1 LTSFERVEKTVN
13 AALEHAAFV
22 LERTVLIAGCRSR
35 IIAHRDVA
43 APFFAPFPHLLPP
56 GGTPPELEIRVAGLD
71 DDAVR
76 ALGLDGIPPSGAV
89 ECAAEGSRVL
99 LLQPHAAAVL
109 DRSGGLMWALLDP
122 LRGDA
127 SGRAKPLQSLLSIFC
142 ADRGID
148 LLHGGLVS
156 LGGRGALL
164 AGQSGSGK
172 STVAFAALVE
182 GLDYLGDDCVAI
194 RWPGALVEG
203 HSVFA
208 CGCLEH
214 DHLERFPGAWRGATD
229 PTGEKAVLTAAAVAA
244 RPLVA
249 STTIRSVVVPRITG
263 GTDVRIVPIAA
274 PAALLALAPSSI
286 VKRAVPAAG
295 ALARMTRLVKSVPCF
310 RLEMGAVERIGP
322 AVRALLEEV
331 S

>member
-1 LTSFERVEKTVN
+1 
-13 AALEHAAFV
+13 
-22 LERTVLIAGCRSR
+22 
-35 IIAHRDVA
+35 
-43 APFFAPFPHLLPP
+43 
-56 GGTPPELEIRVAGLD
+56 
-71 DDAVR
+71 
-76 ALGLDGIPPSGAV
+76 
-89 ECAAEGSRVL
+89 
-99 LLQPHAAAVL
+99 VL
-109 DRSGGLMWALLDP
+109 DRSRGRLCALVDP
-122 LRGDA
+122 LRVDA
-127 SGRAKPLQSLLSIFC
+127 SGRAKPLQALLSIFC

-156 LGGRGALL
+156 LDGRGALL

-182 GLDYLGDDCVAI
+182 GLDYLGDDCVAV
-194 RWPGALVEG
+194 RWPGNIVEG

-214 DHLERFPGAWRGATD
+214 DHLERFPGAWRGAPD
-229 PTGEKAVLTAAAVAA
+229 PTGEKAVLTAAAVAS

-249 STTIRSVVVPRITG
+249 STTIRAVVVPCVTG
-263 GTDVRIVPIAA
+263 ATDVRIEPIGAA
-274 PAALLALAPSSI
+274 AALLALAPSSI

-295 ALARMTRLVKSVPCF
+295 ALARMTRLVKTVPCF
-310 RLEMGAVERIGP
+310 RLEMGDVDRVGP